1 MANSASSSAPLPS
14 GFPKPVTHITSHRD
28 DGKAVIYSSNENPWN
43 MMRNNSVGL
52 CLGYATTGFPVD
64 LNDEADLAT
73 YKTIAEG
80 GKLGLVNPNGTVCR
94 WVDLAPN
101 AEPMMHR
108 TQSLDYGVV
117 LEGEVELEL
126 DDGSVTRMRKG
137 DLAVQR
143 ATMHAWRNP
152 SKTEW
157 ARILFVLQDC
167 KPLLVGGARFKEELG
182 TGTGELPAS
191 GNDN

>member
-1 MANSASSSAPLPS
+1 
-14 GFPKPVTHITSHRD
+14 
-28 DGKAVIYSSNENPWN
+28 
-43 MMRNNSVGL
+43 MRNNSAGL
-52 CLGYATTGFPVD
+52 CVGYTTTGFPVD
-64 LNDEADLAT
+64 LNDDADLEIN
-73 YKTIAEG
+73 KTIAED

-94 WVDLAPN
+94 WVDLAPDS
-101 AEPMMHR
+101 EPMMHR

-126 DDGSVTRMRKG
+126 DDGSVTLMRKG

-152 SKTEW
+152 SKTAW
-157 ARILFVLQDC
+157 VRLLFVLQDC
-167 KPLLVGGARFKEELG
+167 KPLVVGGSRFKEDLG
-182 TGTGELPAS
+182 TGTGDLPAS